1 MIAQFLLLFAMPM
14 VASTEFEAYVGR
26 VEAAFG
32 LTAGSTQAVPQ
43 GLIHDW
49 SAERFVAGR
58 TPKQVI
64 AVLQNYGR
72 YREVYPEV
80 VESRVLSQS
89 GNRFR
94 VGLQLKRKKIL
105 TVVLDTEYEVEYK
118 PLADGSWLV
127 HSRSTKVTE
136 ADGGDHGFLWRLNT
150 YWRITPEGAG
160 VRLQCRSVSL
170 SRDIPLGLSWAV
182 KPMVSQ
188 MPRESLEAMLTD
200 TVKAIQ

>member
-1 MIAQFLLLFAMPM
+1 MMAPVVLLFAMPM
-14 VASTEFEAYVGR
+14 VASTEFEAYVQK

-32 LTAGSTQAVPQ
+32 LAAGTTQPVPQ

-49 SAERFVAGR
+49 SAERFLPGR

-64 AVLQNYGR
+64 AVLQSYGR

-80 VESRVLSQS
+80 VQSRVMSQS

-94 VGLQLKRKKIL
+94 VALQLKRKKIL

-136 ADGGDHGFLWRLNT
+136 TDGGDHGFLWRLNT
-150 YWRITPEGAG
+150 YWRIVPEGNG
-160 VRLQCRSVSL
+160 VRVQCRSVSL
-170 SRDIPLGLSWAV
+170 SRDVPVGLGWAV
-182 KPMVSQ
+182 KPMVSH
-188 MPRESLEAMLTD
+188 MPRESLEAMLAE